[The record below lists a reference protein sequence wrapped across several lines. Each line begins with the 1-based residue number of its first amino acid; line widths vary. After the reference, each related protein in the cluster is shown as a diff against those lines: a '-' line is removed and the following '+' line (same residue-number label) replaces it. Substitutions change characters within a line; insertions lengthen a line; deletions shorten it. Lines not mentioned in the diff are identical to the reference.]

1 MKCRVSTP
9 ETVVSTFVLKNITK
23 PCRVCDYLSD
33 FSLIYP
39 MVQGTFLKDCPQD
52 RYHYPAYRLLY
63 GEKFLGWEGDPTT
76 AKG

>member
-39 MVQGTFLKDCPQD
+39 VVQGTFLKDCPQD
-52 RYHYPAYRLLY
+52 RYYPAYRLLY
-63 GEKFLGWEGDPTT
+63 GEKFLDWEGDQ
-76 AKG
+76 A